1 MKNIIYRIEFDL
13 IELMESRSQ
22 ERRPYTGDRRP
33 EMENRSLEH
42 RPNIRYWRPEMVNR
56 SSEWSPNIR
65 DRAVEAA
72 QLHAYRVWK
81 IGAGGGGRIPETGQR
96 KWKIGARSGGRISAI
111 AEWKW

>member
-1 MKNIIYRIEFDL
+1 
-13 IELMESRSQ
+13 ME
-22 ERRPYTGDRRP
+22 
-33 EMENRSLEH
+33 
-42 RPNIRYWRPEMVNR
+42 NR

-111 AEWKW
+111 AEWKC